1 MTEYDAVM
9 EAAGWIRARGAAAPA
24 AAVVLGSG
32 LGGFADRVQDAEIL
46 EYADIPHWP
55 IPRAVGHAGRLVLGT
70 LRGRAVAVLAGRV
83 HFYEGYDLRAVTFA
97 VRVLAALGVR
107 TLILTNAAGGINLG
121 FGEGG
126 LMVID
131 DHLNFLGSNPLV
143 GPNDERL
150 GPRFPDMTHVYSP
163 RLRELA
169 DRAGEAAG
177 VPLRHGVYA
186 AVHGP
191 SYETPAE
198 IRWLRTA
205 GADAVGMSTVPEAI
219 VARHMG
225 VEVLG
230 ISCIANMAAGIHPGA
245 LDHQDVLA
253 AARRVADQLTGL
265 LEEILGRL

>member
-1 MTEYDAVM
+1 MEEFDAIA
-9 EAAGWIRARGAAAPA
+9 EAAEWIRTRTPVRPEV
-24 AAVVLGSG
+24 AVVLGSG
-32 LGGFADRVQDAEIL
+32 LGDFAGRVEDEDVVA
-46 EYADIPHWP
+46 YADIPHWP
-55 IPRAVGHAGRLVLGT
+55 IPRAEGHAGRLVLGT
-70 LRGRAVAVLAGRV
+70 VRRRPIAVLAGRV
-83 HFYEGYDLRAVTFA
+83 HYYEGYDLRAVTFGI
-97 VRVLAALGVR
+97 RVLAALGVR
-107 TLILTNAAGGINLG
+107 TLILTNAAGGINLS

-131 DHLNFLGSNPLV
+131 DHLNFIGSNPLV

-150 GPRFPDMTHVYSP
+150 GPRFPDMTDVYSP

-169 DRAGEAAG
+169 ARAADAAR
-177 VPLRHGVYA
+177 VPLLHGVYA

-219 VARHMG
+219 AARHMG

-230 ISCIANMAAGIHPGA
+230 LSCIANMAAGIHPGP

-253 AARRVADQLTGL
+253 AARRVADQLTKL
-265 LEEILGRL
+265 LEEIVGRL

>member
-1 MTEYDAVM
+1 MSEYDAIV
-9 EAAGWIRARGAAAPA
+9 EAAEWIRARTAPRPEAAI
-24 AAVVLGSG
+24 VLGSG
-32 LGGFADRVQDAEIL
+32 LGDFAERVEAAETIP
-46 EYADIPHWP
+46 YADIPHWP
-55 IPRAVGHAGRLVLGT
+55 IPRAAGHAGRLVIGT
-70 LRGRAVAVLAGRV
+70 LRGRTVAVLSGRV
-83 HFYEGYDLRAVTFA
+83 HYYEGYDLRAVTFA
-97 VRVLAALGVR
+97 VRVMAMLGVR
-107 TLILTNAAGGINLG
+107 TLVLTNAAGGINLA

-131 DHLNFLGSNPLV
+131 DHLNFMGSNPLI
-143 GPNDERL
+143 GPHDERL

-169 DRAGEAAG
+169 DRAAEAVG
-177 VPLRHGVYA
+177 VPLLHGVYA

-225 VEVLG
+225 VDVLG
-230 ISCIANMAAGIHPGA
+230 LSCIANMAAGVHSGP
-245 LDHQDVLA
+245 LDHEDVLA
-253 AARRVADQLTGL
+253 AARRVADQLSRL
-265 LEEILGRL
+265 LEEIVARL